1 MWDKSLDSDPLYFY
15 YLQDGIRVGLLRTG
29 YTASVGP
36 TRCLRP
42 GTGGHRK
49 HHQEPAAPTWV
60 RATSR

>member
-36 TRCLRP
+36 TRCLRA
-42 GTGGHRK
+42 GTRDHK
-49 HHQEPAAPTWV
+49 KQHQVPAVPTWV